1 EPPPRRRRSLR
12 AHAAAASQ
20 RPRAAD
26 RTMRKDSC
34 PSVKAK
40 DMPTPIQTWRGK
52 TNTVEWQSSRG
63 QKFHE
68 GDCRMRLALW
78 IAFFVISNL
87 LGIEAFKAAVTLPS
101 DERLVPSLL
110 TFPLIGLT
118 ALSATRV
125 LEAWRRRDE

>member
-1 EPPPRRRRSLR
+1 MVAGLIADTIPEDVVRTRCMVAQEESEFWPP
-12 AHAAAASQ
+12 
-20 RPRAAD
+20 
-26 RTMRKDSC
+26 
-34 PSVKAK
+34 
-40 DMPTPIQTWRGK
+40 
-52 TNTVEWQSSRG
+52 RG
-63 QKFHE
+63 QKFLE